1 MWDLE
6 WELDDGSPVK
16 GGQGSVSKVRRR
28 IDGTLGAL
36 KLLHPEHLRKTERRY
51 RMQQE
56 ANALIALAGQGVP
69 HLLASNVD
77 KWTETGVPLF
87 IIMEWIEGKT
97 LANVCSQ
104 GPIALDQALVIMDK
118 VLNTIALCHQ
128 IEIHHRDLKPDNV
141 ILQDGAYNA
150 PVLVDFGMTWTQPDD
165 SRDIRFE
172 TLPGQ
177 ELGNRFLRLPEYAPG
192 QNLHDARSD
201 ISMAVGLLFFMLTAR
216 APRQLNDSAGRMPH
230 EISEAHFREAVRD
243 DVRWPRLRRVFNI
256 GFQLSLDLRF
266 QTIQA
271 LKERLANLTPPHRS
285 DARQELQ
292 EELAKI
298 TDIFG
303 SVEARLAESYRTKI
317 TEALNRFLAALN
329 AAISGSQFIL
339 GGSGPNVLRAGA
351 AGDLRFFMVQSGT
364 SQPQVSFYLLIT
376 IQGGDFKAS
385 VQIEDKATTVFYS
398 GPVADP
404 DSLYEAVESQAL
416 AVARLILQAMG
427 EKLREQLRPSE

>member
-6 WELDDGSPVK
+6 WELADGSPVK

-28 IDGTLGAL
+28 IDGTPGAL

-97 LANVCSQ
+97 LANVC
-104 GPIALDQALVIMDK
+104 
-118 VLNTIALCHQ
+118 
-128 IEIHHRDLKPDNV
+128 
-141 ILQDGAYNA
+141 
-150 PVLVDFGMTWTQPDD
+150 
-165 SRDIRFE
+165 
-172 TLPGQ
+172 Q

-230 EISEAHFREAVRD
+230 EISEAHFTEAVRD

-329 AAISGSQFIL
+329 AAISSSQFIL

-385 VQIEDKATTVFYS
+385 VQIEDKGTTVFYS
-398 GPVADP
+398 GPAADP
-404 DSLYEAVESQAL
+404 DSLNEAVESQAL